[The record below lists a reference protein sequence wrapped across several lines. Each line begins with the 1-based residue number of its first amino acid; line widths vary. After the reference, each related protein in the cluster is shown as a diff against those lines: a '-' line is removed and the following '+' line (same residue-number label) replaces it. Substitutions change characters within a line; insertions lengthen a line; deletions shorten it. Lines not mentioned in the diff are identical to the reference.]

1 MDKFQLNDELL
12 GGMSATLGDY
22 DWDAS
27 RSHSGGWDV
36 MTSPGGPSAVE
47 QAAAIDADQR
57 TATSGQAVTV
67 AAQQSYDVGPIWALL
82 LPPLA
87 ALGLSMWNIATPS
100 YWRDEAATMAAVKR
114 PFGDM
119 LSMLGNVDAVHGAYY
134 VMMWPLAHMFGTG
147 ESVMRLP
154 SALAAAVTAAF
165 VAATGRRLVS
175 PWAGLA
181 AGLLFAVLPVASRY
195 GQEARSYAMVMAVAT
210 IASYLLVRVF
220 SAEPDGRRR
229 WLAGYGASI
238 AALGFMNIFGLLL
251 LPAHAVTVALK
262 FRRLRGSQDARRLT
276 VGWLVAAV
284 AGVVICSPVLLL
296 GWQQRGQ
303 VAWIANNKTS
313 GLSTLATLSG
323 SALVTV
329 VVAALIAIALVL
341 SSEAGSARRVAWR
354 WPLADLSLPWMLVP
368 PGLLIGASVISPIYT
383 ARYVLICIPAAA
395 LLGGMAIVAL
405 GRIAGPVGLALVLLA
420 GVTTQVAQRQLNGHG
435 DNVRALDRVVA
446 AHARR
451 GDVVLY
457 TNPNAE
463 SFSAAYSFGLGK
475 LPDVAIKQAADK
487 SGTLAGTSVDQ
498 STLRAR
504 LSRASRVWVVEINR
518 CLSEPQ
524 MLSLSAVPQG
534 GPVLVGLPLHFVKI
548 WHVRGDWLLLY
559 KRGAGS
565 QAITT
570 ACVGHTSRGR

>member
-1 MDKFQLNDELL
+1 
-12 GGMSATLGDY
+12 
-22 DWDAS
+22 
-27 RSHSGGWDV
+27 

-47 QAAAIDADQR
+47 QAAAIDADQG
-57 TATSGQAVTV
+57 TTTSGQPVTV

-87 ALGLSMWNIATPS
+87 VLALSIWNIATPS

-119 LSMLGNVDAVHGAYY
+119 LFMLGNVDAVHGAYY
-134 VMMWPLAHMFGTG
+134 VMMWPLAHLFGTG

-181 AGLLFAVLPVASRY
+181 AGLLFSVFPVASRY

-210 IASYLLVRVF
+210 IASYLLVRVLI
-220 SAEPDGRRR
+220 AEPDGRRR
-229 WLAGYGASI
+229 WLAGYGVSI

-251 LPAHAVTVALK
+251 LPAHAVTVAVK
-262 FRRLRGSQDARRLT
+262 FRRLRRTQDDRSQDARRLA
-276 VGWLVAAV
+276 VGWLVAAM
-284 AGVVICSPVLLL
+284 AGVVICSPVLLF
-296 GWQQRGQ
+296 GWKQRGQ

-354 WPLADLSLPWMLVP
+354 WPLAELSLPWMLMP
-368 PGLLIGASVISPIYT
+368 PALLIGASVISPIYT

-405 GRIAGPVGLALVLLA
+405 GRVAGPVGLALVLLA

-435 DNVRALDRVVA
+435 DNVRALAQIVA
-446 AHARR
+446 AHSRR

-463 SFSAAYSFGLGK
+463 SFSAAYSYGLGK
-475 LPDVAIKQAADK
+475 LPDVAIKRGADK

-504 LSRASRVWVVEINR
+504 LSHARRVWVVEINR

-565 QAITT
+565 QATTT
-570 ACVGHTSRGR
+570 ACIGHTSRGR